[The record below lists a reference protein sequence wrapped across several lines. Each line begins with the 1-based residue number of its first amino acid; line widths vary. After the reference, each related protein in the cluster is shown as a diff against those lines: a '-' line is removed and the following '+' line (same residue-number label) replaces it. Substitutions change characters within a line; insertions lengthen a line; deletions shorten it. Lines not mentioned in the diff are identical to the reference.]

1 MNKETGEIK
10 LFKKEEIDAIL
21 NRKDSAFIPIS
32 INDATEKQKKNMQV
46 SKKDNRSKLGKLF
59 KKERKKEKQLIAKR
73 ERIFRKNR
81 K

>member
-32 INDATEKQKKNMQV
+32 INDTTEKQKKNMQV

-59 KKERKKEKQLIAKR
+59 KKERKKEKQLMAKR